1 MTYLGKNEYEKS
13 LIDIHLNQL
22 SLNSL
27 KIGRGLPILEDVLL
41 AHTPRFALRG
51 HFFIAINLVT
61 SITGE
66 ANMQSPVNEGNFSIE
81 VTFASSLSDEYV
93 FDVCGSSN
101 AIQVLN
107 IDKSFDTSRLLRGTS
122 SPTAVGLIQNNAT

>member
-27 KIGRGLPILEDVLL
+27 KIGRGLPILEDALL